1 MARVELHPFNTQVRT
16 AGIESDTRFLRRD
29 LTKVVIQEIA
39 TRRYWGSR
47 GVWTSEIEKANDF
60 QTGTSALEHVRRL
73 ELPNVQ
79 LVVIHEFKECQVI
92 PLKTSIRS

>member
-1 MARVELHPFNTQVRT
+1 M
-16 AGIESDTRFLRRD
+16 ESDTRYLRRNF
-29 LTKVVIQEIA
+29 TRVVIQEIP

-60 QTGTSALEHVRRL
+60 QTGTSALEYARRL

-79 LVVIHEFKECQVI
+79 LVMIHEFKECQVI